1 MHTKS
6 DLPLVSVIIPLYNAS
21 KYIKQTLTSVVNQTY
36 QNIEIIVID
45 HASSDNSLAKLE
57 EMSDS
62 IHNLSIIRCNENKG
76 GPAFPR
82 NIGINV
88 SKGDYIAFLDS
99 DDVWENNKIET
110 QINVAIQDK
119 YNFICSKAILID
131 GESYPIQKS
140 FFYKYKRKKDITINQ
155 LLYRNQIITSSVMI
169 KRALLSGLN
178 FNEDEELITC
188 EDLHLWLQII
198 NTDFCKPVML
208 QQNLL
213 KLRVISTS
221 LGSVS
226 GRLIFAVKY
235 LFASMKFLIRTN
247 NIKLVYIPIV
257 SFMLR
262 VIKIKLST
270 IFNNKN

>member
-1 MHTKS
+1 M
-6 DLPLVSVIIPLYNAS
+6 
-21 KYIKQTLTSVVNQTY
+21 
-36 QNIEIIVID
+36 
-45 HASSDNSLAKLE
+45 
-57 EMSDS
+57 
-62 IHNLSIIRCNENKG
+62 
-76 GPAFPR
+76 
-82 NIGINV
+82 
-88 SKGDYIAFLDS
+88 DS
-99 DDVWENNKIET
+99 DDVWENNKIEI

-140 FFYKYKRKKDITINQ
+140 FYKYKRKKDITINQ
-155 LLYRNQIITSSVMI
+155 LLYRNQIITSSVII
-169 KRALLSGLN
+169 KRTLLSELK
-178 FNEDEELITC
+178 FNEDKELITC
-188 EDLHLWLQII
+188 EDLHLWLRII

-221 LGSVS
+221 LGSLS

-247 NIKLVYIPIV
+247 NIKLVYISIV
-257 SFMLR
+257 SFILR

-270 IFNNKN
+270 IFNSKTK